1 MKGNTSLRTVEPLAM
16 VKKHPM
22 AATVGG
28 LCTAIICGLMG
39 TLAEGPVV
47 GMAMAAI
54 GAIVGAP
61 GAAHIAESSEEEKRP
76 V

>member
-1 MKGNTSLRTVEPLAM
+1 
-16 VKKHPM
+16 
-22 AATVGG
+22 VGG